1 MQSIILSIDDI
12 RSIVRKVGLDTMMDE
27 MIRRLTRA
35 FIEYDPQRT
44 VVPPRSGFSYQ
55 DPQPGLVEWMPVMNT
70 CERVTLKVVGY
81 HPGNPDLHQLPTI
94 LSTISAYDTSSGH
107 LIGMADC
114 TFLTALRTGA
124 ASAVA
129 SKALAAENSR
139 ILGVIGCG
147 AQAVTQIHAISR
159 QFPLE
164 QIVAYDI
171 NPMAS
176 SSLRER
182 IRSLGIPVKT
192 VEHDDLAGLVC
203 AADILCTCTSVAPGK
218 GPVFADTDVKPGLHI
233 NAIGSDFPG
242 KFEIPLA
249 LLKRSFVCPD
259 FLEQAVQ
266 EGECQQLQADEIGPG
281 IAEVAKNPARYQ
293 SLRQQVTVFD
303 STGWA
308 LEDQAALEMLMDYA
322 ADLGLGAWLELE
334 AISNDPHDPYAFLN
348 GYASFSGWSV

>member
-1 MQSIILSIDDI
+1 MQSIILSVDDI
-12 RSIVRKVGLDTMMDE
+12 RSIVNQVGLDTMMDE

-35 FIEYDPQRT
+35 FTEFDPRRT
-44 VVPPRSGFSYQ
+44 VVPARAGFSYQ
-55 DPQPGLVEWMPVMNT
+55 EPQPGLVEWMPVMNS

-94 LSTISAYDTSSGH
+94 LSTVSAYDTSNGH
-107 LIGMADC
+107 LIGIADC

-129 SKALAAENSR
+129 SQVLAAEDSR
-139 ILGVIGCG
+139 VLGVIGCG

-159 QFPLE
+159 LFPLE
-164 QIVAYDI
+164 QIVAYDT
-171 NPMAS
+171 NPLAS

-182 IRSLGIPVKT
+182 IRQLGIPVQT
-192 VEHDDLAGLVC
+192 VEQEDLPGLVQ
-203 AADILCTCTSVAPGK
+203 AADILCTCTSVAIGK
-218 GPVFADTDVKPGLHI
+218 GPVFTDTGVKPGLHI

-242 KFEIPLA
+242 KFELPRS

-266 EGECQQLQADEIGPG
+266 EGECQQLKADEIGPG
-281 IAEVAKNPARYQ
+281 IAEVVKNQARYQ

-322 ADLGLGAWLELE
+322 ADLGLGARMELE
-334 AISNDPHDPYAFLN
+334 SISNDPHNPYAFLN
-348 GYASFSGWSV
+348 GSASFSSWSA